1 MIKSTS
7 GKLPKISVIIPAYN
21 CEKTIKYTIESVL
34 NQTFSDI
41 ELIIINDGSQDST
54 REVIAEIQDSRIKV
68 FSYPNAG
75 GNVSRNR
82 GLHLA
87 VGEFVSFL
95 DADDLWT
102 PDKLHSQLKAL
113 QENITAKVA
122 YSWTDYIDENGEFI
136 LSGKRVNLNGNVYE
150 SLLLNNFLE
159 NGSNPLIC
167 RTSLIKL
174 GSFDESLSAAQ
185 DWDMWLRLAS
195 KFDFICVPSVQIL
208 YRVSANSVSSN
219 LVRQE
224 KSCLQVL
231 ERAYK
236 ERSFLRDAPARSTLK
251 HNWNISLA
259 NLYKYLTCKA
269 LQKPFNN
276 KKGLTA
282 AIFLWKYFLHDS
294 SRLQNINFTLKL
306 SLKIVIILIMPSLL
320 DNISKQREV
329 NRQEAETLLNA
340 WVVEKRSEDKNG
352 YPSAVTVSS

>member
-7 GKLPKISVIIPAYN
+7 RKLPKISVIIPAYN
-21 CEKTIKYTIESVL
+21 SEKTIKYTIQSVL
-34 NQTFSDI
+34 NQTFSDL

-54 REVIAEIQDSRIKV
+54 IEVIAEIEDSRIKV

-136 LSGKRVNLNGNVYE
+136 LSGKRLNLNGNVYGN
-150 SLLLNNFLE
+150 LLLNNFLE

-174 GSFDESLSAAQ
+174 GGFDESLSAAQ

-195 KFDFICVPSVQIL
+195 QFDFVCVPSVQIL
-208 YRVSANSVSSN
+208 YRISANSVSSN

-224 KSCLQVL
+224 NSCLQVL

-236 ERSFLRDAPARSTLK
+236 ESSYLGDAPARSALK

-269 LQKPFNN
+269 LQKPFNH
-276 KKGLTA
+276 KKVLA
-282 AIFLWKYFLHDS
+282 AVIFLWKYFFYDP

-320 DNISKQREV
+320 DNITNQREV
-329 NRQEAETLLNA
+329 RRQEAEILLNG
-340 WVVEKRSEDKNG
+340 WVIEKRSEDKNG
-352 YPSAVTVSS
+352 YPGAVTVSS

>member
-7 GKLPKISVIIPAYN
+7 RKLPKISVIIPAYN
-21 CEKTIKYTIESVL
+21 CEKTIKYTIQSVL
-34 NQTFSDI
+34 NQNFSDL

-54 REVIAEIQDSRIKV
+54 IEVIAEIQDSRIKV

-113 QENITAKVA
+113 QESISAKVA
-122 YSWTDYIDENGEFI
+122 YSWTDYINENGEFT
-136 LSGKRVNLNGNVYE
+136 LSGKRVNVNGNIYE
-150 SLLLNNFLE
+150 NLLLNNFLE

-167 RTSLIKL
+167 RKALIKL
-174 GSFDESLSAAQ
+174 GGFDESLTAAQ

-195 KFDFICVPSVQIL
+195 QFDFICVPSVQIL
-208 YRVSANSVSSN
+208 YRISANSVSSN

-224 KSCLQVL
+224 KACLQVL

-236 ERSFLRDAPARSTLK
+236 ESSYLRKTSARSTLK

-269 LQKPFNN
+269 LQKPFNK
-276 KKGLTA
+276 KKGLA
-282 AIFLWKYFLHDS
+282 ATIFLWKYFLHDPL
-294 SRLQNINFTLKL
+294 RLQNINFTLKL
-306 SLKIVIILIMPSLL
+306 LLKIVIILIMPTLL
-320 DNISKQREV
+320 DSITKQREV
-329 NRQEAETLLNA
+329 RRQETEKLLNG
-340 WVVEKRSEDKNG
+340 WVLEKRSENKNG
-352 YPSAVTVSS
+352 YPGAFTVSS

>member
-1 MIKSTS
+1 M
-7 GKLPKISVIIPAYN
+7 PKVSVIIPAYN
-21 CEKTIKYTIESVL
+21 SEKTIKYTIQSVL
-34 NQTFSDI
+34 NQTFSDL

-54 REVIAEIQDSRIKV
+54 IEVIAEIEDSRIKV

-82 GLHLA
+82 GLNLA

-102 PDKLHSQLKAL
+102 PDKLYSQVKAL
-113 QENITAKVA
+113 EEHITAKVA

-167 RTSLIKL
+167 RKSLIQL

-195 KFDFICVPSVQIL
+195 QFDFVCVPSVQIL
-208 YRVSANSVSSN
+208 YRISANSVSSN

-224 KSCLQVL
+224 KACLQVL

-236 ERSFLRDAPARSTLK
+236 ESSYLRKASAGSTLK
-251 HNWNISLA
+251 HNWNTSLA

-269 LQKPFNN
+269 LQKPFNK
-276 KKGLTA
+276 KKGLA
-282 AIFLWKYFLHDS
+282 AAMFLWKYFLHDS

-306 SLKIVIILIMPSLL
+306 LLKIFIILIIPSLL
-320 DNISKQREV
+320 NNITNQREV
-329 NRQEAETLLNA
+329 RRQEAETLLKV
-340 WVVEKRSEDKNG
+340 WVVEKRAEDKNG
-352 YPSAVTVSS
+352 YAGAVTVSS